1 MVILLAVVVFLL
13 FGGVSLYAM
22 NLAYRALNELANGL
36 WRGTLLFCRLA
47 HWTGCALLRLSRIT
61 WATFE
66 RIQIATAQRLYAHW
80 YGFSWRWQRRYIARA
95 LRARRAQR
103 RTA

>member
-1 MVILLAVVVFLL
+1 MIILLAVVVFLL

-36 WRGTLLFCRLA
+36 WRGTLLFCRLTA
-47 HWTGCALLRLSRIT
+47 FLAYSNWVCARCA
-61 WATFE
+61 WVAFE
-66 RIQIATAQRLYAHW
+66 RMQIATAQRLYAHW